1 MIFRQLFDAESC
13 TYTYLMASRPNGNAG
28 HFRGHGHM
36 WDWGSHGM
44 FLGPLYMFLF
54 IAAVV
59 IVLIVRWQG
68 GKGGGTGSARAVL
81 DERYARD
88 EIDREDYLARK
99 RDLG

>member
-1 MIFRQLFDAESC
+1 
-13 TYTYLMASRPNGNAG
+13 
-28 HFRGHGHM
+28 
-36 WDWGSHGM
+36 
-44 FLGPLYMFLF
+44 MFLF